1 MAVFT
6 TFAAIALFA
15 CARIVLADS
24 VDTDLSCGARR
35 AAFDAQT
42 IDRTAKFI
50 DAALLV
56 CTRIVLAFGFDAK
69 FAIRAAIAET
79 TRVRAD
85 AIDTDPH
92 AWAIHVCFARQ
103 ITRTLAAF
111 AGLSSRALDTTA
123 RIGSTSISCAD
134 PLFLAVVGFTRI
146 FDTLSSVAD
155 FALGALDART
165 RIDGTLT
172 VDTDFALFTEHT
184 RTASDTVSARTDLIS
199 GALFVCTWIFET
211 LAVDADLSR
220 RTRGRSATGRD
231 HALACHAKVCARAIF
246 VELARGRRDALT
258 EAANLLCFG
267 ALDAITRIVD
277 TSPLR
282 DITNATAFASV
293 GIFAIIIL
301 ALAFDASLTRSTSDT
316 RTQIRLTSAISADL
330 TRRASHRR
338 TRLDALSIGRTA
350 KFALCASRS
359 GASLT
364 RIGLTG
370 RLIADFV
377 GPGAFGSG
385 GADVASG
392 FIAATT

>member
-155 FALGALDART
+155 FALGALDTRT
-165 RIDGTLT
+165 RIDGALS
-172 VDTDFALFTEHT
+172 VDTDFALFTK
-184 RTASDTVSARTDLIS
+184 
-199 GALFVCTWIFET
+199 
-211 LAVDADLSR
+211 
-220 RTRGRSATGRD
+220 
-231 HALACHAKVCARAIF
+231 HA
-246 VELARGRRDALT
+246 
-258 EAANLLCFG
+258 
-267 ALDAITRIVD
+267 
-277 TSPLR
+277 
-282 DITNATAFASV
+282 
-293 GIFAIIIL
+293 
-301 ALAFDASLTRSTSDT
+301 
-316 RTQIRLTSAISADL
+316 
-330 TRRASHRR
+330 
-338 TRLDALSIGRTA
+338 
-350 KFALCASRS
+350 
-359 GASLT
+359 
-364 RIGLTG
+364 
-370 RLIADFV
+370 
-377 GPGAFGSG
+377 
-385 GADVASG
+385 
-392 FIAATT
+392 